1 MKTKGKRILVVED
14 HASIQRAL
22 RRSLT
27 ISGYEV
33 LVVDNGRQAVELVR
47 EQQPDLVLLDLS
59 LPGEIDGLGVC
70 IQVRQWSQIP
80 IIIVSARTDEQQK
93 VQALDLGADDY
104 LTKPFSNEELL
115 ARVRVC
121 LRRAASQE
129 TEGSSL
135 PETMQTID
143 GYLRMNL
150 VRHQVIAG
158 EQEVKL
164 TPTEYELLLQ
174 LMLHAGKVMTHRVL
188 LRSVWGPEYGEEA
201 DYLRV
206 YERQLRRKVE
216 VKPSLPHYILTEP
229 GVGYVFNVQVVRGE
243 SGSLQLPA
251 TETIENATE

>member
-1 MKTKGKRILVVED
+1 MASHVDRTDRCHVKEYRLVKTKGKRILVVED
-14 HASIQRAL
+14 DASIQRAL

-121 LRRAASQE
+121 LRRAASQANSDRVRAIAPVDASCWQSHDPPRA
-129 TEGSSL
+129 T
-135 PETMQTID
+135 P
-143 GYLRMNL
+143 LRL
-150 VRHQVIAG
+150 GTRI
-158 EQEVKL
+158 
-164 TPTEYELLLQ
+164 
-174 LMLHAGKVMTHRVL
+174 
-188 LRSVWGPEYGEEA
+188 
-201 DYLRV
+201 
-206 YERQLRRKVE
+206 RR
-216 VKPSLPHYILTEP
+216 
-229 GVGYVFNVQVVRGE
+229 GGR
-243 SGSLQLPA
+243 LPA
-251 TETIENATE
+251 CLC